1 MLKGSSSELKGF
13 NCKNIRRNSRGDS
26 VISML
31 NSFKASR
38 SPEKHRET
46 RYRRYLEKIF
56 ASDRSVNYDFPPCDI

>member
-1 MLKGSSSELKGF
+1 MLKGSSLELKGF

-46 RYRRYLEKIF
+46 RYRRYLEKNICF
-56 ASDRSVNYDFPPCDI
+56 RSLCKLRFSA